1 MVDNIFNTKK
11 LIQYKN
17 SKIKNWHNHNFIYEK
32 FSIHL
37 LKKLNEI
44 KSNVGNVLLITSD
57 LYETLE
63 QLEGFGCKQIFFFSQ
78 YDEFLKYNK
87 NDKRLVKLSG
97 FFENISFEENYFDLI
112 IHNFSLNNL
121 NKPQEHLTNILK
133 FLKKDGL
140 FICNFFGEKNLDEL
154 RKSLI
159 LTDNEIFNGI
169 FPRIESSLKMVHV
182 VDLLNRIGF
191 KEIVSEVW
199 DYKVFYNHTLTLLND
214 IRGIGENTVF
224 DRKSKGLKTKN
235 YLKKLNDVYKENF
248 TQDNKLISTCNIV
261 SLTSFK

>member
-1 MVDNIFNTKK
+1 MVNNIFNTKK

-44 KSNVGNVLLITSD
+44 KRNVGNVLLITSD
-57 LYETLE
+57 LCETLE
-63 QLEGFGCKQIFFFSQ
+63 QLEKFECKKIFFFSQ
-78 YDEFLKYNK
+78 YDKFLKYNK
-87 NDKRLVKLSG
+87 SNKRLVKIHGL
-97 FFENISFEENYFDLI
+97 FENISFEKNYFDLV

-121 NKPQEHLTNILK
+121 NNPQEHLTNILQ

-159 LTDNEIFNGI
+159 ITDNEIFQGV

-182 VDLLNRIGF
+182 VDLLNRIGY

-199 DYKVFYNHTLTLLND
+199 DYKVFYNNTLTLLED

-224 DRKSKGLKTKN
+224 ERRNKGLKTRN
-235 YLKKLNDVYKENF
+235 YLEKLNQIYKKNF
-248 TQDNKLISTCNIV
+248 TQDKKIVSTCNIV
-261 SLTSFK
+261 SLTSWK